1 LTLSTFST
9 SGISL
14 AVEAA
19 LRLQPITGQQ
29 LLIPL
34 WHFGCPLPKRWRY
47 KDMTSQTSQTD
58 TNLQAELDRLT
69 YSAYLLT
76 LDPGKAFSAVARA
89 IDGSLEETNPISDL
103 LERTIELALE
113 EVLFES
119 GARWDGESSAYDVLL
134 YGRSAAIN
142 SKAFQS
148 LQDLNGSPILL
159 LDSTSRIAFVLHH
172 LLGFKISDAAVK
184 ARLTEKQYRAQLLRA
199 YVQLASFRLQDGT
212 PASHG
217 VEQSAPTREQNYE
230 LVEMDSCLLV

>member
-1 LTLSTFST
+1 M
-9 SGISL
+9 
-14 AVEAA
+14 
-19 LRLQPITGQQ
+19 
-29 LLIPL
+29 IP
-34 WHFGCPLPKRWRY
+34 K
-47 KDMTSQTSQTD
+47 TSQAD
-58 TNLQAELDRLT
+58 TNLQTELDQLT

-89 IDGSLEETNPISDL
+89 LEGSPEETTPNSAL
-103 LERTIELALE
+103 LERTVELALE

-119 GARWDGESSAYDVLL
+119 EARWDGESSAYDVLL

-142 SKAFQS
+142 SRAFQS

-184 ARLTEKQYRAQLLRA
+184 AGLTEKQYRAQLRRA
-199 YVQLASFRLQDGT
+199 YLQLASFRLDDGT
-212 PASHG
+212 RASHG
-217 VEQSAPTREQNYE
+217 VEQVGSAWEQNYE

>member
-1 LTLSTFST
+1 MT
-9 SGISL
+9 
-14 AVEAA
+14 
-19 LRLQPITGQQ
+19 
-29 LLIPL
+29 
-34 WHFGCPLPKRWRY
+34 PK
-47 KDMTSQTSQTD
+47 TSQTD
-58 TNLQAELDRLT
+58 TNLQTELDQLT

-89 IDGSLEETNPISDL
+89 LEGSPEETTPDSAL
-103 LERTIELALE
+103 LERTVELALE

-119 GARWDGESSAYDVLL
+119 EARWDGESSAYDVLL

-184 ARLTEKQYRAQLLRA
+184 AGLTEKQYRAQLRRA
-199 YVQLASFRLQDGT
+199 YLQLASFRLEDGT
-212 PASHG
+212 RASHG
-217 VEQSAPTREQNYE
+217 VEQSGSAWEQNYE

>member
-1 LTLSTFST
+1 MT
-9 SGISL
+9 
-14 AVEAA
+14 
-19 LRLQPITGQQ
+19 
-29 LLIPL
+29 
-34 WHFGCPLPKRWRY
+34 PK
-47 KDMTSQTSQTD
+47 TSQTD

-89 IDGSLEETNPISDL
+89 IDGSLEETNPNSDL
-103 LERTIELALE
+103 LERTVELALE

-119 GARWDGESSAYDVLL
+119 GARWDRESSAYDVLF
-134 YGRSAAIN
+134 YGRSAAN

-159 LDSTSRIAFVLHH
+159 LDSTSRVAFVLHH
-172 LLGFKISDAAVK
+172 LLGFKISNAAVK
-184 ARLTEKQYRAQLLRA
+184 ARLTEKQYRAQLRRA
-199 YVQLASFRLQDGT
+199 YAQLASFRLQDGT

-217 VEQSAPTREQNYE
+217 VEQSAPTWEQNYE

>member
-1 LTLSTFST
+1 MT
-9 SGISL
+9 
-14 AVEAA
+14 
-19 LRLQPITGQQ
+19 
-29 LLIPL
+29 
-34 WHFGCPLPKRWRY
+34 PK
-47 KDMTSQTSQTD
+47 TSQTD
-58 TNLQAELDRLT
+58 TNLQTELDQLT

-89 IDGSLEETNPISDL
+89 LEGSPEETTPNSAL
-103 LERTIELALE
+103 LERTVELALE

-119 GARWDGESSAYDVLL
+119 EARWDGESSAYDVLL

-184 ARLTEKQYRAQLLRA
+184 AGLTEKQYRAQLRRA
-199 YVQLASFRLQDGT
+199 YLQLASFRSEDGT
-212 PASHG
+212 RASHG
-217 VEQSAPTREQNYE
+217 VEQVGSAWEQNYE

>member
-1 LTLSTFST
+1 MT
-9 SGISL
+9 
-14 AVEAA
+14 
-19 LRLQPITGQQ
+19 
-29 LLIPL
+29 
-34 WHFGCPLPKRWRY
+34 PK
-47 KDMTSQTSQTD
+47 TSQTD
-58 TNLQAELDRLT
+58 TNLQTELDQLT

-89 IDGSLEETNPISDL
+89 LEGSPEETTPNSAL
-103 LERTIELALE
+103 LERTVELALE

-119 GARWDGESSAYDVLL
+119 EARWDGESSAYDVLL

-172 LLGFKISDAAVK
+172 LLGFKISDAAAK
-184 ARLTEKQYRAQLLRA
+184 ARLTEKQYRAQLRRA
-199 YVQLASFRLQDGT
+199 YLQLASFRSEDGT
-212 PASHG
+212 RASHG
-217 VEQSAPTREQNYE
+217 VEQVGSAWEQNYE

>member
-1 LTLSTFST
+1 MTPQMIQAT
-9 SGISL
+9 
-14 AVEAA
+14 E
-19 LRLQPITGQQ
+19 
-29 LLIPL
+29 
-34 WHFGCPLPKRWRY
+34 
-47 KDMTSQTSQTD
+47 KD
-58 TNLQAELDRLT
+58 LQAELDQLT

-89 IDGSLEETNPISDL
+89 LVESPQEATPNSAL
-103 LERTIELALE
+103 LERTVELALE
-113 EVLFES
+113 EVLCES
-119 GARWDGESSAYDVLL
+119 GARWDGESSAYDVVL

-184 ARLTEKQYRAQLLRA
+184 AGLTEKQYRAQLRRA
-199 YVQLASFRLQDGT
+199 YLQLASFRLEDGT
-212 PASHG
+212 RASHG
-217 VEQSAPTREQNYE
+217 VEQVGSAWKQNYE

>member
-1 LTLSTFST
+1 
-9 SGISL
+9 
-14 AVEAA
+14 
-19 LRLQPITGQQ
+19 
-29 LLIPL
+29 
-34 WHFGCPLPKRWRY
+34 
-47 KDMTSQTSQTD
+47 MTPQTSQPE
-58 TNLQAELDRLT
+58 TNLQAELDQLT

-89 IDGSLEETNPISDL
+89 LEGSPEETTPNSAL
-103 LERTIELALE
+103 LERTVELALE

-119 GARWDGESSAYDVLL
+119 EARWDGESSAYDVLL

-172 LLGFKISDAAVK
+172 LLGFKISDAAAK
-184 ARLTEKQYRAQLLRA
+184 ARLTEKQYRAQLRRA
-199 YVQLASFRLQDGT
+199 YLQLASFRLENGT
-212 PASHG
+212 RASHG
-217 VEQSAPTREQNYE
+217 VEQVGSAWEQNYE